1 MHHSEKKALEFIA
14 KHRLKFYTVGILL
27 LFFILS
33 LGSHYAYDA
42 ITGNTTAYDTTSSES
57 DESDT
62 SSCNVLGINLHG
74 DLYTYIPESNDDDML
89 SEKDVVSSEDIM
101 SSLLAADSD
110 ESIKAVILEVDS
122 SGGYPVAGEEIAN
135 TIKAI
140 SKPVIAVIRQSGTSA
155 AYWSIITADKIFA
168 SKNSDVGS
176 IGVTISYLENV
187 AKNEKDGLKYVQ
199 LSAGKYKDA
208 GSPDKPLTEEE
219 KALIVRDLKIVHEN
233 FIQDIADSRN
243 IPIEKVR
250 SIADGSSVL
259 GLKAKELGLIDE
271 IGGYL
276 DAKKYVEEKI
286 GETADVC
293 WY

>member
-42 ITGNTTAYDTTSSES
+42 ITGNTTAYDATSSGS

-89 SEKDVVSSEDIM
+89 SEKDVVSSEDVM

-176 IGVTISYLENV
+176 IDVTISYLENV
-187 AKNEKDGLKYVQ
+187 EKNEKDGLKYVQ

-259 GLKAKELGLIDE
+259 GSKAKELGLIDE

>member
-1 MHHSEKKALEFIA
+1 M
-14 KHRLKFYTVGILL
+14 
-27 LFFILS
+27 
-33 LGSHYAYDA
+33 
-42 ITGNTTAYDTTSSES
+42 
-57 DESDT
+57 
-62 SSCNVLGINLHG
+62 GINLHG
-74 DLYTYIPESNDDDML
+74 DLYTYIPESNDEDML
-89 SEKDVVSSEDIM
+89 SEKDVVSSEDVV
-101 SSLLAADSD
+101 SSLLVAEEDD
-110 ESIKAVILEVDS
+110 SIKAIIIEVDS

-135 TIKAI
+135 TIKSI
-140 SKPVIAVIRQSGTSA
+140 SKPVIAFVRQSGTSA

-233 FIQDIADSRN
+233 FIQDIAKSRN

-259 GLKAKELGLIDE
+259 GEKAKELGLIDE

-276 DAKKYVEEKI
+276 EVKKYVEEKI
-286 GETADVC
+286 GESPDVC

>member
-1 MHHSEKKALEFIA
+1 MYHSEKKALEFIT
-14 KHRLKFYTVGILL
+14 KHRLKFYAVGILL

-33 LGSHYAYDA
+33 LSSHYAYDA
-42 ITGNTTAYDTTSSES
+42 ITGGSSSYES
-57 DESDT
+57 EGDSEYADDT
-62 SSCNVLGINLHG
+62 STCNVMGINLHG
-74 DLYTYIPESNDDDML
+74 DLYTYIPESNDEDML
-89 SEKDVVSSEDIM
+89 SEKDVVSSEDVV
-101 SSLLAADSD
+101 SSLLVAEEDD
-110 ESIKAVILEVDS
+110 SIKAIIIEVDS

-135 TIKAI
+135 TIKSI
-140 SKPVIAVIRQSGTSA
+140 SKPVIAFVRQSGTSA

-233 FIQDIADSRN
+233 FIQDISNSRN

-250 SIADGSSVL
+250 SMADGSSVL
-259 GLKAKELGLIDE
+259 GEKAKELGLIDE

-276 DAKKYVEEKI
+276 EVKKYIEEKI
-286 GETADVC
+286 GETPDVC

>member
-1 MHHSEKKALEFIA
+1 MNHSEKKALEFIT
-14 KHRLKFYTVGILL
+14 KHRLKFYGFGILL

-33 LGSHYAYDA
+33 LASHYTYNA
-42 ITGNTTAYDTTSSES
+42 ISGGSYSYESES
-57 DESDT
+57 DSEYTDDT
-62 SSCNVLGINLHG
+62 STCNVMGINLHG

-89 SEKDVVSSEDIM
+89 SEKDVVSSEDVV
-101 SSLLAADSD
+101 SSLLVAEEDD
-110 ESIKAVILEVDS
+110 SIKAIIIEVDS
-122 SGGYPVAGEEIAN
+122 AGGYPVAGEEIAN
-135 TIKAI
+135 TIKSI
-140 SKPVIAVIRQSGTSA
+140 SKPVIAFIRQSGTSA

-168 SKNSDVGS
+168 SRNSDVGS

-187 AKNEKDGLKYVQ
+187 AKNEKDGLRYVQ

-233 FIQDIADSRN
+233 FIQDIAASRN

-250 SIADGSSVL
+250 SMADGSSVL
-259 GLKAKELGLIDE
+259 GEKAKELGLIDE

-276 DAKKYVEEKI
+276 EVKKYIEEKI
-286 GETADVC
+286 GETPDVC